1 MASLDRINLLLL
13 VVFKS
18 CHIGNG
24 TGVWPFLLP
33 STSAPLLAQSIWR
46 FATYVAHH
54 SCYEESLG
62 KNLPFSM
69 ENKWRLRA
77 MMAVYFG
84 SGFAAPFF
92 MVRLQLLKT

>member
-1 MASLDRINLLLL
+1 RPQR
-13 VVFKS
+13 
-18 CHIGNG
+18 NG
-24 TGVWPFLLP
+24 TGVRPFLLP
-33 STSAPLLAQSIWR
+33 STSAPLLAQSIGR

-92 MVRLQLLKT
+92 MVRLQLLKNMRIFDSPL